1 MNKHYGRYLMIGV
14 AICAMLFVAVGIKP
28 QATLAEDTDWPRRV
42 SVSGEAKIKMA
53 PNLAI
58 LSVSVQ
64 TEHRTATTAAST
76 NADKMDAVIKA
87 LKKAGIDEETIETN
101 GYNLYEMNHWDDG
114 QRIKDGYRV
123 SNNITF
129 KTEDLDHIGDL
140 LDVAIKAGAN
150 SVNSPQFTIAD
161 QDQLKLELLEMAM
174 KNAQAKAKVLVE
186 SVDASMGP
194 VITINENSISG
205 SWYRTANYSM
215 DMAKAEVAA
224 PVATPIMAGDLELTA
239 YVNVV
244 FAIQ

>member
-1 MNKHYGRYLMIGV
+1 MTKQQWRYVMIGV
-14 AICAMLFVAVGIKP
+14 AICAMLFVTVGLKP
-28 QATLAEDTDWPRRV
+28 QATVAEETDWPRRV

-58 LSVSVQ
+58 LSVAVQ
-64 TEHRTATTAAST
+64 TEDKSATKAASS

-87 LKKAGIDEETIETN
+87 LKKAGIDEDTIETN
-101 GYNLYEMNHWDDG
+101 GYNLYEINHWDDG

-123 SNNITF
+123 SNNISF
-129 KTEDLDHIGDL
+129 QTEDLEHLGDL
-140 LDVAIKAGAN
+140 FDVAIQAGAN
-150 SVNSPQFTIAD
+150 SVNSPQFTVAD
-161 QDQLKLELLEMAM
+161 QDQLKLDLLEMAM
-174 KNAQAKAKVLVE
+174 KNAQSKANVLVE
-186 SVDASMGP
+186 SVEASLGP

-205 SWYRTANYSM
+205 SWYRTANYAM

-224 PVATPIMAGDLELTA
+224 PVSTPIIAGDLELTA